1 MTENNFEKAYKVL
14 KLHFERHKTPII
26 DLMAVQSDSPYRI
39 LVATIL
45 STRTKDEMTAKS
57 SKKLFETADSF
68 AELEKLSEKEIAEL
82 IYPVGFYNEKAKHL
96 KQIPKILREKFNGK
110 IPQTIDELVQLPG
123 VGRKV
128 ANLILISVF
137 KLPAICVDTHVHRI
151 FNRFGYI
158 KTKTPLETEMALRK
172 KLPEKYWLT
181 INGYMV
187 SYGQDIC
194 KPVSPKCAE
203 CEISEWCGY
212 FSNLP

>member
-1 MTENNFEKAYKVL
+1 MTFDEAYNIL
-14 KLHFERHKTPII
+14 KSHFERHKTPII
-26 DLMAVQSDSPYRI
+26 DLMAVQNNSPYRI

-57 SKKLFETADSF
+57 SKKLFESADNF
-68 AELEKLSEKEIAEL
+68 DDLEKLSEKEIAEL

-96 KQIPKILREKFNGK
+96 KQIPKILREKFGGE
-110 IPQTIDELVQLPG
+110 IPQTIDELLELPG
-123 VGRKV
+123 IGRKV

-137 KLPAICVDTHVHRI
+137 NKPAICVDTHVHRI
-151 FNRFGYI
+151 FNRWGCI

-194 KPVSPKCAE
+194 KPVSPRCGD
-203 CEISEWCGY
+203 CEISGFCKY
-212 FSNLP
+212 YR

>member
-158 KTKTPLETEMALRK
+158 PKNSIVK
-172 KLPEKYWLT
+172 
-181 INGYMV
+181 
-187 SYGQDIC
+187 SC
-194 KPVSPKCAE
+194 KIV
-203 CEISEWCGY
+203 
-212 FSNLP
+212 